1 MPEHHKELN
10 RQHFGTRAEEY
21 IKSIGHAKGP
31 SLARLLELTKPQN
44 HWIVLDVSTGG
55 GHTALTFSP
64 YAHRIVATDLTP
76 QMLAA
81 AKKFTWDQGAAN
93 IEFKIADAENL
104 PFMDREF
111 DLVTNR
117 IALHHYP
124 KAQQAFFEMA
134 RVLKMGG
141 YLALVDNIVPPD
153 KQTATYINDFEKFRD
168 PAHHT
173 CYSLE
178 QLKKYITD
186 TGLKIIH
193 TESFKKDRDLDG
205 WADRVGCTVATK
217 NKLRILL
224 QKAPDAARAFLN
236 PHTKDKRDYF
246 SLEEAILIAKK

>member
-1 MPEHHKELN
+1 MPEHHKEIN
-10 RQHFGTRAEEY
+10 RQRFATRTEEY

-44 HWIVLDVSTGG
+44 HWAVLDVSTGG

-64 YAHRIVATDLTP
+64 YAHHIVATDLAP

-104 PFMDREF
+104 PFTDGEF

-124 KAQQAFFEMA
+124 NAHRAFFEMA
-134 RVLKMGG
+134 RVLKTGG
-141 YLALVDNIVPPD
+141 CLALVDNIVPLD
-153 KQTATYINDFEKFRD
+153 KRTADYINAFEKLRD
-168 PAHHT
+168 PAHHA

-178 QLKKYITD
+178 QLKKYATD
-186 TGLKIIH
+186 AGLKIIH

-205 WADRVGCTVATK
+205 WADRVGCDAATK
-217 NKLRILL
+217 NKLRGLL
-224 QKAPDAARAFLN
+224 QNASDAARAFLN
-236 PHTKDKRDYF
+236 PHSKDKRDHF